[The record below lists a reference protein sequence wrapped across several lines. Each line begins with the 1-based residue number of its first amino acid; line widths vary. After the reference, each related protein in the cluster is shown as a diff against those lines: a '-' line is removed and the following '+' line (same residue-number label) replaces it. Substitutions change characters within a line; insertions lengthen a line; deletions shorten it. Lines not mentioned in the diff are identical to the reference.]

1 MNGGVRR
8 PLKGV
13 NARLPRSGGTSPR
26 LSRLRSVRSPKR
38 WRIPPPGGWTAP
50 FAGSRTPRITRA
62 SGLAWRRP
70 SPCSELASATADH
83 ARLVSIPGF
92 QDLPSRPFRIGAR
105 VRVRRWSAPART
117 GRPDPAARRRSG
129 LLESAYRGALP
140 GRRRDRLDRQSRHGG
155 HGGSSLRRDLAPA
168 RVAAPEVLVRYL
180 PPTVRGGAGR

>member
-1 MNGGVRR
+1 MPACPGQVGHRRACHDFRQCGLPSGGGYPTRRLDGRVRR
-8 PLKGV
+8 LS
-13 NARLPRSGGTSPR
+13 NA
-26 LSRLRSVRSPKR
+26 
-38 WRIPPPGGWTAP
+38 ADY
-50 FAGSRTPRITRA
+50 
-62 SGLAWRRP
+62 SGLWLAMAAAIAVLGTRLG
-70 SPCSELASATADH
+70 SSGPCSACFD
-83 ARLVSIPGF
+83 PGI